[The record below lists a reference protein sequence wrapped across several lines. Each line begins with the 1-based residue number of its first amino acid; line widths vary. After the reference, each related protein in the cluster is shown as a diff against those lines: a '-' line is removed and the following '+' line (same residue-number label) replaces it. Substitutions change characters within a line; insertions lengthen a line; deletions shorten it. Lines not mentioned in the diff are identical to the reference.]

1 MAETYHEDHKM
12 NKHYLRMFTH
22 KLQMGFEKKFFKD
35 FSLYIPIY
43 PPLKPKLTPGEQ
55 YLKKKPFNLQNMRM
69 LPHNKNKLNIFKPIV
84 VKKPPFFLFIPM

>member
-55 YLKKKPFNLQNMRM
+55 YLKKNPSIYKT
-69 LPHNKNKLNIFKPIV
+69 
-84 VKKPPFFLFIPM
+84 